1 MKLQKPVSYKE
12 KPEYPSTDEVK
23 VYTET
28 YRLDY
33 MDRVNPDKG
42 YHDFEHTRSIEVKVI
57 GGMRDYFVVY
67 AYPPA
72 GFEVA
77 KPEDILQLELW
88 QGWILEWL
96 YNEKVYRV
104 DTTTR
109 EHGVIEFKR
118 RKSDLG
124 Y

>member
-1 MKLQKPVSYKE
+1 MKLQKPVGYQE
-12 KPEYPSTDEVK
+12 EPEYPSIDQVK
-23 VYTET
+23 LYTET
-28 YRLDY
+28 YRLEY
-33 MDRVNPDKG
+33 MDRSNPDKG

-72 GFEVA
+72 GFEIA
-77 KPEDILQLELW
+77 RPEDILELELW

-96 YNEKVYRV
+96 YNEKVYFL
-104 DTTTR
+104 DTSTR
-109 EHGVIEFKR
+109 LHGEAEFKR
-118 RKSDLG
+118 RKTELG

>member
-1 MKLQKPVSYKE
+1 MKLHLPVTYQE
-12 KPEYPSTDEVK
+12 EPEYPTISQVK

-28 YRLDY
+28 YRLEF

-42 YHDFEHTRSIEVKVI
+42 FHVFDHTRSIEVKVI
-57 GGMRDYFVVY
+57 GGMGDYFVIY

-72 GFEVA
+72 GFEIA
-77 KPEDILQLELW
+77 RPEDILELELW
-88 QGWILEWL
+88 QGWILQWL

-109 EHGVIEFKR
+109 EQGVIEFSR
-118 RKSDLG
+118 RKTELG

>member
-1 MKLQKPVSYKE
+1 MKLYKPVAYKE
-12 KPEYPSTDEVK
+12 LPEYPSIDEVK

-28 YRLDY
+28 YRFVY

-42 YHDFEHTRSIEVKVI
+42 YHDFEHTPSIEVKVI

-72 GFEVA
+72 GFEIA
-77 KPEDILQLELW
+77 KPEDILEFELW
-88 QGWILEWL
+88 QAWILEWL

-109 EHGVIEFKR
+109 QHGEAEFKR
-118 RKSDLG
+118 RKTELG

>member
-1 MKLQKPVSYKE
+1 MKLHKPVSYQE
-12 KPEYPSTDEVK
+12 EPEYPSIDEVK

-57 GGMRDYFVVY
+57 GGMRDYFVLY

-72 GFEVA
+72 GFEIA
-77 KPEDILQLELW
+77 KPEDILELELW

-109 EHGVIEFKR
+109 EQGEAEFKR
-118 RKSDLG
+118 RKTELG

>member
-1 MKLQKPVSYKE
+1 MKLQKPVGYKE
-12 KPEYPSTDEVK
+12 LPEYPSVDEVM

-33 MDRVNPDKG
+33 MDRVEPDKG

-72 GFEVA
+72 GFEYA
-77 KPEDILQLELW
+77 EPEDILELELW

-109 EHGVIEFKR
+109 EQGEAEFKR
-118 RKSDLG
+118 RKTELG